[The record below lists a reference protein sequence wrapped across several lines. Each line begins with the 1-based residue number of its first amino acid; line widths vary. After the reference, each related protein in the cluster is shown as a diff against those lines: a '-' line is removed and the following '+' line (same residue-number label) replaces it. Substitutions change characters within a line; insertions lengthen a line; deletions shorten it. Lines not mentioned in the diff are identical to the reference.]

1 MNSKRNLFC
10 PAFRRRGLI
19 HFSASRKDPAGKQS
33 LDSRNSSAFV
43 VKQIPADKKI
53 YLKNNQLQMNR
64 KMFYVFSLKI
74 YIEVYNVMY
83 LRKILNLIFMM
94 YISIMQYVV

>member
-1 MNSKRNLFC
+1 M
-10 PAFRRRGLI
+10 
-19 HFSASRKDPAGKQS
+19 
-33 LDSRNSSAFV
+33 
-43 VKQIPADKKI
+43 
-53 YLKNNQLQMNR
+53 NNQLQMNR

-94 YISIMQYVV
+94 YISMMQYVV

>member
-1 MNSKRNLFC
+1 
-10 PAFRRRGLI
+10 
-19 HFSASRKDPAGKQS
+19 
-33 LDSRNSSAFV
+33 V

-53 YLKNNQLQMNR
+53 YLMNNQLQMNR

-83 LRKILNLIFMM
+83 LRKILNLIFIM